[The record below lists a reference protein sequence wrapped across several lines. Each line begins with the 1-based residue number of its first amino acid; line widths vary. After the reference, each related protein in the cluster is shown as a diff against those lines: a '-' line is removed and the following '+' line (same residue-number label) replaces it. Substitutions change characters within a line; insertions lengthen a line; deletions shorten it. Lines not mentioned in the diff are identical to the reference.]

1 MIFEKKLATCLTL
14 GFIFATV
21 AGTLSHEWGHYIV
34 AKSLGYQVA
43 INYASTYRTGG
54 TYPTPADN
62 FWFTLGGPV
71 QTMLTGTVG
80 LLLLF
85 SFRKSFQSKQKLSFR
100 QWCLIFITLFWLRQT
115 ANLMVGLGMYLF
127 TGRLSERSDEVKL
140 ARYWQ
145 LPGETISIITG
156 ALGAMVLAV
165 VIFTFI
171 PERQRLTFVIS
182 GLIGGVAGYLLWLEW
197 LGPVIMP

>member
-1 MIFEKKLATCLTL
+1 MIFDRKLALYLSL
-14 GFIFATV
+14 GFILATV

-34 AKSLGYQVA
+34 ARSLGYQVA
-43 INYASTYRTGG
+43 INYASTYLTEGP
-54 TYPTPADN
+54 YPTSAHN

-71 QTMLTGTVG
+71 QTMLTGTIG

-85 SFRKSFQSKQKLSFR
+85 LFRKSFQSRHKLSFR

-115 ANLMVGLGMYLF
+115 ANLVVGIGIFLF
-127 TGRLSERSDEVKL
+127 TGRLSQRSDEVKL

-156 ALGAMVLAV
+156 ILGALVLTI

-171 PERQRLTFVIS
+171 PVRQRLTFAIS
-182 GLIGGVAGYLLWLEW
+182 GLVGGVAGYMLWLEW